1 MPVFRAQIHYAFGA
15 SGKWSN
21 VWHVSTD
28 NLTAAEFGVRTVI
41 VPDLLPL
48 LHNRCQLVSILVS
61 DDSSSEFITTP
72 INAAGTS
79 DVTDELLPLYNS
91 AKVLFSDGSLG
102 RPDYKFFKG
111 LLTELMQADGVI
123 GSGVASDIDALVE
136 TLITDADGAAVPL
149 VSLDNDQYTSASV
162 QPAVQMRQMHRK
174 RRRAVVVP

>member
-1 MPVFRAQIHYAFGA
+1 MPVFRAQVHYSFGA
-15 SGKWSN
+15 LGKWSN
-21 VWHVSTD
+21 VWHVSAD
-28 NLTAAEFGVRTVI
+28 NITAAEFGVRTVI

-61 DDSSSEFITTP
+61 DLDGAEFITTP

-102 RPDYKFFKG
+102 RPDYKYFKG
-111 LLTELMQADGVI
+111 LLTELMQVDGTI
-123 GSGVASDIDALVE
+123 TSGVAADIDALVE
-136 TLITDADGAAVPL
+136 TLISDANDGSVPL
-149 VSLDNDQYTSASV
+149 VSLDNDQYVSASV

-174 RRRAVVVP
+174 RRRTPAP